1 MKTHLANVFCFDP
14 RTGGAYSSRVVLLIV
29 KLHTRRRIRFYT
41 NVPLKKYPHTQW
53 PTQKFIFWV
62 ESGDIDQSPSSF
74 LPLFF
79 RRITQPLKSNL

>member
-1 MKTHLANVFCFDP
+1 MLKTMTDRDRQTYREITVTNH
-14 RTGGAYSSRVVLLIV
+14 LIV

-41 NVPLKKYPHTQW
+41 NVPLKKYPRTQW

-62 ESGDIDQSPSSF
+62 ESGDVDQSPSSF

>member
-1 MKTHLANVFCFDP
+1 MLKTMTDRDRQTYREITVTNH
-14 RTGGAYSSRVVLLIV
+14 LIV